1 MGHEPQVLQIGLE
14 HLYNLV
20 QTLEPLYDHLT
31 APGGSVLLKE
41 LATAP
46 NIDCAFSTAS
56 ATPLLHAMGA
66 AHGYIVMFVHVCRTG
81 RAEIRTMALQK
92 WGQDNEYGR
101 KLLHN
106 LVKLYTALVWESTL
120 LLALC
125 SDDIIP
131 AGCDFGR
138 EDLDKLLPQDL
149 RVSLNY
155 FMVFTAFT
163 IYLLFYCNKYRAILK
178 HLGLQ

>member
-1 MGHEPQVLQIGLE
+1 ME
-14 HLYNLV
+14 HLYDLV
-20 QTLEPLYDHLT
+20 QTLEPLYNHLT
-31 APGGSVLLKE
+31 APGCSVLLKE

-46 NIDCAFSTAS
+46 SIDSAFSTVS

-92 WGQDNEYGR
+92 WGQDNDFGR

-138 EDLDKLLPQDL
+138 EDLDKLLPQEVK
-149 RVSLNY
+149 VSSKM
-155 FMVFTAFT
+155 F
-163 IYLLFYCNKYRAILK
+163 CN
-178 HLGLQ
+178 